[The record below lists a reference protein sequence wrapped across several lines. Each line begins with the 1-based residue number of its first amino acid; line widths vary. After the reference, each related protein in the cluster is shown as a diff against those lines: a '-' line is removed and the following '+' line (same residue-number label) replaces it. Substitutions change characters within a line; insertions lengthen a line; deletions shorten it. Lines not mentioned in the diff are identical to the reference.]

1 MGDPTWAIQ
10 HNEIAANILKSL
22 RELDPHNQY
31 LRRVYLINQT
41 GLLHLQAQAGNE
53 KEVIEIAPEM
63 IALRQKDIEN
73 NPSELGHVRLLAN
86 TLKNSGRA
94 YLEIGRTE
102 QGCQYIEQAY
112 QNITLFSEQREI
124 SESDRINILNS
135 ILELRETCQNL

>member
-1 MGDPTWAIQ
+1 
-10 HNEIAANILKSL
+10 
-22 RELDPHNQY
+22 
-31 LRRVYLINQT
+31 
-41 GLLHLQAQAGNE
+41 
-53 KEVIEIAPEM
+53 M